1 MPNDSCA
8 GNAGVGEVVG
18 VLAAADAR
26 GHRIVV
32 VLGVGPV
39 DAPAT
44 SAPAPRF
51 VLPAPGCF
59 GEAIAIAGAAFQFV
73 LVVGGHSPAS
83 YEHMFVP
90 VNR

>member
-8 GNAGVGEVVG
+8 GNAVVGEVKG
-18 VLAAADAR
+18 VLPTTDAR
-26 GHRIVV
+26 RHRIVI
-32 VLGVGPV
+32 VLGKRTVH
-39 DAPAT
+39 APAT
-44 SAPAPRF
+44 SAPAARF